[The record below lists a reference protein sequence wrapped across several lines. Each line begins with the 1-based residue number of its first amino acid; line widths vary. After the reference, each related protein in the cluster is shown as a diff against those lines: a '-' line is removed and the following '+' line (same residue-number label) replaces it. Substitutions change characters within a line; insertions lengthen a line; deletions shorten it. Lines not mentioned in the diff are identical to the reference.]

1 MIQKE
6 TLDKLQIIST
16 SLIAVFTAITAFY
29 TTNLSS
35 KLENFKAVSQEGK
48 TVSELVNTLSDTK
61 LTVKYDYAFLSL
73 ERYLRNINNGE
84 LKPQDK
90 TMLVGFA
97 QTLIYDRINNN
108 DDANNVTQRILIP
121 RDFLEKNDTIVLS
134 RIKQDLNEK
143 YQKRVP
149 PPDQFNPNLV
159 SVEPVAQT
167 IDTSK
172 SKTIS
177 LILNKVCYIQYA
189 GNAQK
194 DTAAK
199 MQQELKANSWLV
211 PGIEKVGGN
220 YSNTIRYFHDEDQ
233 YLAIRAKELLGGNY
247 MAKRIYNYEN
257 KAPKGQ
263 IEIWIGAK

>member
-1 MIQKE
+1 MISKE

-16 SLIAVFTAITAFY
+16 SLIAIFTAITAFY

-35 KLENFKAVSQEGK
+35 RLENFKAISQEGK
-48 TVSELVNTLSDTK
+48 TVSELVNTLSDTRS
-61 LTVKYDYAFLSL
+61 TVKYDYAFLSL

-90 TMLVGFA
+90 NMLVGFA
-97 QTLIYDRINNN
+97 QSLIYDRINT
-108 DDANNVTQRILIP
+108 DEGVNVTHRILIP
-121 RDFLEKNDTIVLS
+121 KEFLAKNDTVVLW

-149 PPDQFNPNLV
+149 PPDNFNPNLY

-167 IDTSK
+167 IDSNK

-189 GNAQK
+189 SNDKKETALKFQK
-194 DTAAK
+194 K
-199 MQQELKANSWLV
+199 LKDESWLA
-211 PGIEKVGGN
+211 PGIEKIPGN
-220 YSNTIRYFHDEDQ
+220 YTNTIRYFHDEDL
-233 YLAIRAKELLGGNY
+233 YLAIKVRELLGNEFTPT
-247 MAKRIYNYEN
+247 RIYNYEK

-263 IEIWIGAK
+263 IEVWVAK